1 MTDHLMAPRFFHP
14 YTCKMSNKL
23 WISSWIIAAAL
34 ALGSLCVPPAG
45 AASLTLTFSSAA
57 GGIALG
63 GSGTS
68 ASTVAFGSVSAYGG
82 VVPAGVTKSI
92 NGTTNWTVSTPINV
106 LVTKQGLGNSAN
118 YTLTAQLQTSDLAHT
133 WKLGAATVTSAS
145 PATVTAT
152 GAYGSATPYTLSLTI
167 PFSASAGSVNNTL
180 NIIVTSN

>member
-1 MTDHLMAPRFFHP
+1 
-14 YTCKMSNKL
+14 MSSKF
-23 WISSWIIAAAL
+23 WIISWIIAAAL
-34 ALGSLCVPPAG
+34 TLASLCTSPAG

-68 ASTVAFGSVSAYGG
+68 AATVAFGSVKAYGG
-82 VVPAGVTKSI
+82 IVPAGVTKSI
-92 NGTTNWTVSTPINV
+92 NGTTDWTVSTPINL

-152 GAYGSATPYTLSLTI
+152 GAYGSTTPYTLSLTI